1 MIYLLDTHTLIWSII
16 ESSKLSPLAREI
28 IEDRNN
34 KVFISTVS
42 FWEIS
47 LKTALQKFEFFGV
60 DIESIPVF
68 AKELGFSF
76 LPLESGDSIS
86 FHGLARED
94 SHKDPF
100 DRMIIWQAICGK
112 YTLISRDSAFRKYE
126 EQGLKLLW

>member
-1 MIYLLDTHTLIWSII
+1 MIYLLDTHTLIWSIV
-16 ESSKLSPLAREI
+16 ESSKLSPAAREI
-28 IEDRNN
+28 IENRNN
-34 KVFISTVS
+34 KIIVSTVS

-47 LKTALQKFEFFGV
+47 LKTALKKFTFFGV

-86 FHGLARED
+86 LHKLPAED

-100 DRMIIWQAICGK
+100 GRMIIWQAICGK
-112 YTLISRDSAFRKYE
+112 YTLISKDSAFRRYE